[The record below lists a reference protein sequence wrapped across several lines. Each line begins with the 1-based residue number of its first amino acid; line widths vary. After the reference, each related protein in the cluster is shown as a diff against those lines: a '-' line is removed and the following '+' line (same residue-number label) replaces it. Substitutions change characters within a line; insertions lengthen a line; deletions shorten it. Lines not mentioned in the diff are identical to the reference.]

1 MTLAPLLSK
10 PKRRLLLLAG
20 CVLLLSGCS
29 GIPLTSV
36 PRLLQLSGQMLEA
49 DPGQIMVALQV
60 DARLAPPPGAV
71 PLMHIQLKPK
81 VPGTFEAVDKK
92 LPLAVASANGATLGL
107 AAARTGR
114 RWLIYSMP
122 TATQDELRRIQ
133 AMVRQAKAQPGYQ
146 GGGTLSLEV
155 EQKELVSTDPA
166 LARTAWSTWMRVKQ
180 NEGFFE
186 VWNGTLQDIQKAA
199 PAKS

>member
-92 LPLAVASANGATLGL
+92 LPLAVATTGSAALGL
-107 AAARTGR
+107 AAPRTGR